1 MTDSKPLAGKLA
13 LVTGASRGIGA
24 ATAEALASA
33 GAHVILVARTGSAL
47 EEVEDRIHAT
57 GGNATIAPLDLIDGT
72 SIPKLAEAVRQR
84 WEALDILVLNAGML
98 GSLTPVEH
106 LAVKEYGRVLAT
118 NLLAPQALIAAFDRM
133 LRKAERAD
141 VIGMTSSVGHKPR
154 AFWGGYA
161 SSKAAFES
169 LLGAYAEETEHT
181 GRLRVHIVDPGATRT
196 RMRQLAFPGEEPES
210 VKPPETVADFI
221 LERLSSDVKT
231 GELVRVPA

>member
-106 LAVKEYGRVLAT
+106 LDVKEYGRVLAT

-141 VIGMTSSVGHKPR
+141 VIGITSSVGHKPR

>member
-47 EEVEDRIHAT
+47 EEVEDRIHAA

-106 LAVKEYGRVLAT
+106 LDVKEYGRVLAT

>member
-47 EEVEDRIHAT
+47 EEVEDRIHAA

-106 LAVKEYGRVLAT
+106 LDVKEYGRVLAT

-161 SSKAAFES
+161 SSKAAFEN